1 MNNQNTAKKMQKARS
16 MLGTGCYGKARSMP
30 STRSSLVG
38 GNSVMPSKKSK
49 IKINLNHV
57 SNISKAKIKVNKMN
71 KFKIWFRNWLYDDHN
86 DEAEK
91 VLAHDDDD
99 RNYED
104 DKTLKFNV
112 TTARGGV
119 ILTVRNYDQR
129 QDRHFYTA
137 HVLHDDQNIA
147 EGVAQIVSMEL
158 LRTS

>member
-1 MNNQNTAKKMQKARS
+1 MNNQSTVRK
-16 MLGTGCYGKARSMP
+16 MP
-30 STRSSLVG
+30 STWPRRSLAG
-38 GNSVMPSKKSK
+38 ANSVMPSKKSK

-57 SNISKAKIKVNKMN
+57 SNISKARIKVNKMN

-86 DEAEK
+86 DEAK
-91 VLAHDDDD
+91 VLAHDGED

>member
-1 MNNQNTAKKMQKARS
+1 MNNQNTVRKMPS
-16 MLGTGCYGKARSMP
+16 TGGLYGKAYPTP
-30 STRSSLVG
+30 STWPRRSLAG
-38 GNSVMPSKKSK
+38 ANSVMPSKKSK

-91 VLAHDDDD
+91 VLAHDDDH

>member
-1 MNNQNTAKKMQKARS
+1 MNNQNTAKKMQKAHS
-16 MLGTGCYGKARSMP
+16 MLGAGIGIP
-30 STRSSLVG
+30 S
-38 GNSVMPSKKSK
+38 SKKAK
-49 IKINLNHV
+49 IRINLNYAGR
-57 SNISKAKIKVNKMN
+57 NIPKTRIKVNKMN
-71 KFKIWFRNWLYDDHN
+71 KFKLWFRNWLYDDHS
-86 DEAEK
+86 DEDEK
-91 VLAHDDDD
+91 ALAHDDEG

-158 LRTS
+158 LRS

>member
-1 MNNQNTAKKMQKARS
+1 MNNQNTAKSPAPRS
-16 MLGTGCYGKARSMP
+16 VLGAGIPMP
-30 STRSSLVG
+30 SR
-38 GNSVMPSKKSK
+38 KKAK
-49 IKINLNHV
+49 IKINLNYAGR
-57 SNISKAKIKVNKMN
+57 NIPKTRIKVNKMN
-71 KFKIWFRNWLYDDHN
+71 KFKIWFRNWLYDEGGAQDA
-86 DEAEK
+86 AELR
-91 VLAHDDDD
+91 LAHDDED

>member
-16 MLGTGCYGKARSMP
+16 ILGAGSYGKARSMP
-30 STRSSLVG
+30 STRSSLAG
-38 GNSVMPSKKSK
+38 ANSVMPSKKSK

-57 SNISKAKIKVNKMN
+57 SNISKARIKVNKMN

-91 VLAHDDDD
+91 VLAHDDDH

>member
-1 MNNQNTAKKMQKARS
+1 MNNQNTARKMPA
-16 MLGTGCYGKARSMP
+16 TGGLYGKAYSTP
-30 STRSSLVG
+30 STWPRRSLVG

-57 SNISKAKIKVNKMN
+57 SNISKARIKVNKMN

-91 VLAHDDDD
+91 VLAHDDEG

-112 TTARGGV
+112 TTARGGI

>member
-1 MNNQNTAKKMQKARS
+1 MNNQNTAKRQMPRAT
-16 MLGTGCYGKARSMP
+16 LGAGIPMP
-30 STRSSLVG
+30 SR
-38 GNSVMPSKKSK
+38 KKAK
-49 IKINLNHV
+49 IKINLNYAGR
-57 SNISKAKIKVNKMN
+57 NIPKTRIKVNKMN
-71 KFKIWFRNWLYDDHN
+71 KFKLWFRNWLYDDHN
-86 DEAEK
+86 DEAGP
-91 VLAHDDDD
+91 VLAHDDEG

-119 ILTVRNYDQR
+119 ILTIRNYDQR

-158 LRTS
+158 LRS

>member
-1 MNNQNTAKKMQKARS
+1 MNNQSTVRK
-16 MLGTGCYGKARSMP
+16 MP
-30 STRSSLVG
+30 STGGLYGKVYPTPSTWPRRSLAG
-38 GNSVMPSKKSK
+38 ANSVMPSKKSK

-57 SNISKAKIKVNKMN
+57 SNISKARIKVNKMN

>member
-1 MNNQNTAKKMQKARS
+1 MNNQNTAKRQMPRS
-16 MLGTGCYGKARSMP
+16 TLGAGIPMP
-30 STRSSLVG
+30 SR
-38 GNSVMPSKKSK
+38 KKTK
-49 IKINLNHV
+49 IKINLNYAGR
-57 SNISKAKIKVNKMN
+57 NIPKTRIKVNKMN
-71 KFKIWFRNWLYDDHN
+71 KFKIWFRNWLYDDHS

-91 VLAHDDDD
+91 VRAHDDED

-158 LRTS
+158 LRAS

>member
-1 MNNQNTAKKMQKARS
+1 
-16 MLGTGCYGKARSMP
+16 
-30 STRSSLVG
+30 
-38 GNSVMPSKKSK
+38 
-49 IKINLNHV
+49 
-57 SNISKAKIKVNKMN
+57 MN

-91 VLAHDDDD
+91 VLAHDDDH

-112 TTARGGV
+112 TAARGGV

-158 LRTS
+158 LRSS